1 VRLARLAYTYSTVN
15 SKSWIATFDLT
26 SNNIGPTQLRHIAVL
41 KKARKHYCLY
51 SDNAFYESL
60 LKIFMQDQQELLH
73 TFIKKENINRSTFC
87 HFYVESGLLNLKEGG
102 NRDEAQARL
111 CLNAYFEKKTKNR
124 SYRTSNATM
133 ATKYLTD
140 NEELAIIQLCRLLGG
155 MGYGITRD
163 ELQDIVSSITN
174 FDLDE
179 RDAISVSDKVVRG
192 LFSQHGD
199 LLKIVQASS
208 LDPKCVKQACTQ
220 TRDAMFAKLDS
231 YICLLKAI
239 NLVPWQTYQ
248 EIPPNCLF
256 NMDELGND
264 TTKKKKKVIVGK
276 TQQEAKEICEHLS
289 KHPRV
294 MAACHGTSPCV

>member
-1 VRLARLAYTYSTVN
+1 MTKCVISP
-15 SKSWIATFDLT
+15 SKETA
-26 SNNIGPTQLRHIAVL
+26 NVVKGNIAVL
-41 KKARKHYCLY
+41 KKARKHYRLY

-60 LKIFMQDQQELLH
+60 LKFFMQDQQEPLH
-73 TFIKKENINRSTFC
+73 TFVKKENINRSTFRR
-87 HFYVESGLLNLKEGG
+87 FYVESGLLNLKEGG
-102 NRDEAQARL
+102 NSDEAQARL

-192 LFSQHGD
+192 LFSRHGD

-208 LDPKCVKQACTQ
+208 LDPKRAKQACMQ

-264 TTKKKKKVIVGK
+264 TTKHRKKVIVGK
-276 TQQEAKEICEHLS
+276 TQQEAKEMRTFVKTPEGDGRMPFHITVCLTTRADG
-289 KHPRV
+289 KQTKL
-294 MAACHGTSPCV
+294 G

>member
-1 VRLARLAYTYSTVN
+1 MTKCVISP
-15 SKSWIATFDLT
+15 SKETA
-26 SNNIGPTQLRHIAVL
+26 NVVIGDIAVS
-41 KKARKHYCLY
+41 KKTRKHYCLY

-60 LKIFMQDQQELLH
+60 LKFFMQDQQEPLH
-73 TFIKKENINRSTFC
+73 TFVKKENINRSTFH

-174 FDLDE
+174 FDLDKLMPFL
-179 RDAISVSDKVVRG
+179 SPTKLCTG
-192 LFSQHGD
+192 FSAD
-199 LLKIVQASS
+199 MMS
-208 LDPKCVKQACTQ
+208 
-220 TRDAMFAKLDS
+220 F
-231 YICLLKAI
+231 
-239 NLVPWQTYQ
+239 
-248 EIPPNCLF
+248 
-256 NMDELGND
+256 
-264 TTKKKKKVIVGK
+264 
-276 TQQEAKEICEHLS
+276 
-289 KHPRV
+289 
-294 MAACHGTSPCV
+294 